1 LNATSVPHKMCPS
14 CGVRYTSDAL
24 FCPNDGTP
32 LSNLSHDEG
41 RGSEAPDPYLGT
53 ELSGHIEIRQ
63 LAGVGAMGR
72 VYRAFQRGI
81 ERDVAVKILHRELS
95 SNPQLVARFHREAKV
110 ASRLQHPNVVQVH
123 LAGQLPDGALYIV
136 MEYLDGMSLQ
146 SALAAAGGFM
156 PLPRALH
163 IGLQICDAAGEAHSK
178 GVVHRDLKPENVMLI
193 RRGEDS
199 DYIKVLD
206 FGIARLNWGE
216 QSMATAAGLIF
227 GTARYISPE
236 GAQGDSVGPASD
248 VYAIAT
254 LLYQMLAGR
263 TPFEGEQAV
272 ALLIQQIHDPPPR
285 LQSIPRA
292 SGVPDPIAAVIMTN
306 LAKAAADR
314 MPDARVMGRM
324 LVDAAKASG
333 LSPED
338 LVPRSMLLGSKQAP
352 LQPPPIQRTKQLDL
366 TPDVAAR
373 LGSLGAP
380 GGEPRSE
387 PEPSADRL
395 GSREATRPT
404 GAVPEPPLPS
414 SVVTSPDAGPA
425 SQAPAPSVVSAGPAP
440 ASAGAGRLRA
450 SAATKKWAPPPDV
463 QARLAAM
470 GAAAKSEV
478 PAPPKPFESNVDRTM
493 DDDDSAQHTG
503 AAAPIPPT
511 LRDPPAQTGGFPEPK
526 TSPTQGGASPS
537 KADAAA
543 PLAHGGPSVS
553 PSQVASSSP
562 PQAGAPV
569 SPPQAAPRVVA
580 RTEFSEPVFLG
591 PKTSSDPGRASVES
605 APGVRP
611 GAPSALESTL
621 GDDDRE
627 VSPRRMRSRAAAVIF
642 LCFTVGVIL
651 AATVLFK
658 LGFLGG
664 PQLNT
669 LDTQVA
675 RADEALRH
683 KRWDAPAGD
692 NVRDL
697 TDDGLARWPKDP
709 RLLDIRERAADE
721 LVKEAVGRKLGGDL
735 AAALH
740 LAKVANELDPTDT
753 TAQHLVDDYQLE
765 EKSPP
770 LTDTPVLAPSASVAP
785 SHAPT
790 AKPGSIATPT
800 AKVIIDALPA
810 RPHIGQPVGFVAKVT
825 SAAGG
830 APKSLGDVHFRLN
843 GPGLT
848 PDTRLSAVLDV
859 PGTYRAAFTFFEA
872 GKYDVTFEARVDGV
886 LVRAVRQIAAGEDAL
901 PDASPATPP
910 PAPSGKWL

>member
-1 LNATSVPHKMCPS
+1 
-14 CGVRYTSDAL
+14 
-24 FCPNDGTP
+24 
-32 LSNLSHDEG
+32 
-41 RGSEAPDPYLGT
+41 
-53 ELSGHIEIRQ
+53 
-63 LAGVGAMGR
+63 
-72 VYRAFQRGI
+72 
-81 ERDVAVKILHRELS
+81 
-95 SNPQLVARFHREAKV
+95 
-110 ASRLQHPNVVQVH
+110 
-123 LAGQLPDGALYIV
+123 
-136 MEYLDGMSLQ
+136 MSLQ
-146 SALAAAGGFM
+146 SALAAAGGFV

-163 IGLQICDAAGEAHSK
+163 IALQICDAAGEAHSK

-306 LAKAAADR
+306 LAKSAADR
-314 MPDARVMGRM
+314 MPEARVLGRM

-338 LVPRSMLLGSKQAP
+338 LVPRSMLLGSKQGP
-352 LQPPPIQRTKQLDL
+352 MQLPPIERTKQLDL
-366 TPDVAAR
+366 TPEVAAR
-373 LGSLGAP
+373 LGIL
-380 GGEPRSE
+380 EP
-387 PEPSADRL
+387 PLDRL

-414 SVVTSPDAGPA
+414 AVVTSPEAGPT
-425 SQAPAPSVVSAGPAP
+425 SQAPAPAVVSARPVPAG
-440 ASAGAGRLRA
+440 ASADRIPA
-450 SAATKKWAPPPDV
+450 SAATTKWAPPPEL
-463 QARLAAM
+463 QARLAAV
-470 GAAAKSEV
+470 GAPGKSEP
-478 PAPPKPFESNVDRTM
+478 PAPRKPFESNVDRTM
-493 DDDDSAQHTG
+493 DDDDSAQHSG

-511 LRDPPAQTGGFPEPK
+511 LRDPPAPTGGFPEPK
-526 TSPTQGGASPS
+526 AAPAPGGTVLPKANALASPAKGGPS
-537 KADAAA
+537 ISPSRVAAA
-543 PLAHGGPSVS
+543 PQAVARASLPEGRVPQGGGPR
-553 PSQVASSSP
+553 A
-562 PQAGAPV
+562 
-569 SPPQAAPRVVA
+569 VA
-580 RTEFSEPVFLG
+580 RTEFSEPVFVG
-591 PKTSSDPGRASVES
+591 PKTSSDPERVSAES

-611 GAPSALESTL
+611 EPPSLLESTL

-664 PQLNT
+664 PQPNT

-697 TDDGLARWPKDP
+697 TDDGLAQWPKDP
-709 RLLDIRERAADE
+709 RLVDIRERAADE
-721 LVKEAVGRKLGGDL
+721 LVKEAVGRKFGGDL
-735 AAALH
+735 ASALH

-753 TAQHLVDDYQLE
+753 TAQHLVEDYQLE
-765 EKSPP
+765 EKPP
-770 LTDTPVLAPSASVAP
+770 PTDTRVLAPDASVAP

-800 AKVIIDALPA
+800 AKVTIDALPA
-810 RPHIGQPVGFVAKVT
+810 RPHVGQPVGFVAKVT

-830 APKSLGDVHFRLN
+830 APKSLEDVHFRLN
-843 GPGLT
+843 GPGLS
-848 PDTRLSAVLDV
+848 PDTRLSAILDV
-859 PGTYRAAFTFFEA
+859 PGTYRAAFTFFQA
-872 GKYDVTFEARVDGV
+872 GKYDITFEARVDGV
-886 LVRAVRQIAAGEDAL
+886 LVRAVRQVAAGEDAL